1 MNKQVT
7 ERKEFLDYAAEIAA
21 WVLGGTMFLYLGYRT
36 LDFFT
41 FTIRDGDGIIAYLG
55 LFSTTIGA
63 VIFALIWKRSFYF
76 DRRTQKWRSDEFRKT
91 IAGIMAAV
99 CAIGEL
105 VIAVA
110 DMTIIADMRTD
121 VLAMTESDLKTIVW
135 ATAGL
140 AGLVGISIAIIKMTP
155 PHPLTDPEIDMSD
168 QDADNNGVLDRKQ
181 NTPVRPMNANAST
194 ANSPDFEKIE
204 LLRKVSELEREL
216 KSKENPQTGQDE
228 K

>member
-1 MNKQVT
+1 MTKQIK
-7 ERKEFLDYAAEIAA
+7 ERKEFLDYTAELLA

-76 DRRTQKWRSDEFRKT
+76 DRRTQKWRSDEFQKT
-91 IAGIMAAV
+91 ISGMMAVV
-99 CAIGEL
+99 CAAGEL

-110 DMTIIADMRTD
+110 DMTIIADMRTG
-121 VLAMTESDLKTIVW
+121 LMTMTESDLKLVVW

-140 AGLVGISIAIIKMTP
+140 AGLVGVSIAVIKMTP
-155 PHPLTDPEIDMSD
+155 PNPQTDPEIDMSD
-168 QDADNNGVLDRKQ
+168 QDADNDGILDRNQ
-181 NTPVRPMNANAST
+181 TTPMKSFAPS

-204 LLRKVSELEREL
+204 LQRKVAELEKAL
-216 KSKENPQTGQDE
+216 QNKTAPPANP
-228 K
+228 